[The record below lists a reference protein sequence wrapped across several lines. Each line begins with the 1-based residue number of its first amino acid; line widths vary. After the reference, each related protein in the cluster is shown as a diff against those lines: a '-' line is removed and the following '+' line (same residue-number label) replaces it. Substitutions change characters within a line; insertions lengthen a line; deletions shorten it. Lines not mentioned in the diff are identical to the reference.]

1 MSQSLA
7 RKGRMQAYKM
17 VLVQLIISFILF
29 LIGLMISGTV
39 SLSLG
44 VGSLIVVVVNFIFA
58 TIVFRKAGAQA
69 ALDIKKA
76 LNLGESLKLMLAAAL
91 MALAFIVLPVEG
103 APLLIGY
110 SIIVLS
116 QWFAPLI
123 IKSD

>member
-17 VLVQLIISFILF
+17 VLVQLFISFILF
-29 LIGLMISGTV
+29 LIGLLISGTV

-91 MALAFIVLPVEG
+91 MAFAFIVLPVEG
-103 APLLIGY
+103 ASLLIGY

-123 IKSD
+123 IKND

>member
-1 MSQSLA
+1 
-7 RKGRMQAYKM
+7 MQAYKM

-91 MALAFIVLPVEG
+91 MAFAFIVLPVEG

>member
-17 VLVQLIISFILF
+17 VLVQLFISFILF
-29 LIGLMISGTV
+29 LIGLLISGTV

-91 MALAFIVLPVEG
+91 MAFAFIVLPVEG

>member
-17 VLVQLIISFILF
+17 VLVQLVISFILF

-91 MALAFIVLPVEG
+91 MAFAFIVLPVEG